1 MTNATTKSQTQHP
14 CSFVSGTQARPA
26 LWNPAR
32 EGNLK
37 IRASTGQAAFADDV
51 SYPVRL
57 QAVSQ
62 TAAFR
67 DQR

>member
-1 MTNATTKSQTQHP
+1 MTNATTKSQTQTP
-14 CSFVSGTQARPA
+14 CSFVLGTHRPA
-26 LWNPAR
+26 LWNPGR

-51 SYPVRL
+51 NYPVRL
-57 QAVSQ
+57 QAVSP

-67 DQR
+67 DKR

>member
-14 CSFVSGTQARPA
+14 CSFVLGTQARPA
-26 LWNPAR
+26 LWNPGR

-37 IRASTGQAAFADDV
+37 IRASTGQSAFADDV
-51 SYPVRL
+51 NYPVQL
-57 QAVSQ
+57 QAFSP

-67 DQR
+67 DKR